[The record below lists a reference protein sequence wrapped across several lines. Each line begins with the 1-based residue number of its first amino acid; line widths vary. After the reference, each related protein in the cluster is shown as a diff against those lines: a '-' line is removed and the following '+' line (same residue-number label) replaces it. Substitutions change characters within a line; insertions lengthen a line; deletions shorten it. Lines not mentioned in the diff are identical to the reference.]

1 MATMKDVA
9 RMAGVSTSTVSHVIN
24 NDRFVSE
31 AIREKVE
38 AAVKELNYAPSALAR
53 SLKLNQT
60 RTIGMLITAST
71 NPFYS
76 ELVRGVERSCFERGY
91 SLVLCNTEGDEQRMN
106 RNLETLM
113 QKRVDGLLLLC
124 TETHQP
130 SKEIIQRYPSIPTV
144 MMDWAPFDGTSD
156 LIQDNS
162 LLGGDMAT
170 QYLIDKGH
178 TRIACITG
186 PLDKTPARLRL
197 EGYLS
202 AMERAGLAIPDG
214 YRITGDFEFNGGFEA
229 MQKLLA
235 QKPRPHAV
243 FIGNDA
249 MAFGAYQALYQ
260 AGLRVPDDMAVI
272 GYDDIELASYMTP
285 PLTTIHQPKDELGE
299 LAIDV
304 LIHRMAQPTLQQQRL
319 QLTPVLMERGSV

>member
-1 MATMKDVA
+1 MKDVA

-31 AIREKVE
+31 AIREKVD
-38 AAVKELNYAPSALAR
+38 AAIKELNYAPSALAR

-170 QYLIDKGH
+170 QHLIDKGH

-235 QKPRPHAV
+235 QEPRPQAV
-243 FIGNDA
+243 FIGHDA

-260 AGLRVPDDMAVI
+260 AGLRVPDDMAIV
-272 GYDDIELASYMTP
+272 GYDDIELARYMTP

>member
-9 RMAGVSTSTVSHVIN
+9 RLAGVSTSTVSHVIN
-24 NDRFVSE
+24 NDRFVSD

-38 AAVKELNYAPSALAR
+38 AAVNSLNYAPSAVAR

-60 RTIGMLITAST
+60 RTIGMLLTASS

-106 RNLETLM
+106 RNLEMLL

-130 SKEIIQRYPSIPTV
+130 SAELIRRYPNIPTV
-144 MMDWAPFDGTSD
+144 MMDWAPLDGQCD

-162 LLGGDMAT
+162 LLGGDIAT
-170 QYLIDKGH
+170 QHLIDKGY

-197 EGYLS
+197 EGFRT
-202 AMERAGLAIPDG
+202 AMKRAGLPVPAE
-214 YRITGDFEFNGGFEA
+214 YEITADFEFAGGFRA
-229 MQKLLA
+229 MESVLTLKE
-235 QKPRPHAV
+235 RPQAV

-249 MAFGAYQALYQ
+249 MAVGAYQALWH
-260 AGLRVPDDMAVI
+260 AGVAIPNDMAIV
-272 GYDDIELASYMTP
+272 GYDDIELARYMTP

-304 LIHRMAQPTLQQQRL
+304 LIHRMSQPELAQQLL
-319 QLTPVLMERGSV
+319 QLTPELMDRGSA

>member
-9 RMAGVSTSTVSHVIN
+9 RLAGVSTSTVSHVIN
-24 NDRFVSE
+24 KDRFVSE
-31 AIREKVE
+31 AITEKVN
-38 AAVKELNYAPSALAR
+38 AAIKSLNYAPSALAR

-106 RNLETLM
+106 SNLETLM

-130 SKEIIQRYPSIPTV
+130 SPEIVQRYPSIPTV
-144 MMDWAPFDGTSD
+144 MMDWAPFDGDSD

-170 QYLIDKGH
+170 QYLIDKGY
-178 TRIACITG
+178 TRIACIAG

-197 EGYLS
+197 EGYQA
-202 AMERAGLAIPDG
+202 AMLRSGLPVVEG
-214 YRITGDFEFNGGFEA
+214 YIITSDFEFGGGLTA
-229 MQKLLA
+229 MQSLLA
-235 QKPRPHAV
+235 LPVPPQAV
-243 FIGNDA
+243 FVGNDA
-249 MAFGAYQALYQ
+249 MAVGVYQALYQ
-260 AGLRVPDDMAVI
+260 AGLSIPKEMAVV
-272 GYDDIELASYMTP
+272 GYDDIELAAFMTP

-304 LIHRMAQPTLQQQRL
+304 LIHRMAQPGQKQQRV
-319 QLTPVLMERGSV
+319 QLTPELVVRGSA

>member
-9 RMAGVSTSTVSHVIN
+9 RLAGVSTSTVSHVIN
-24 NDRFVSE
+24 KDRFVSE
-31 AIREKVE
+31 AITEKVL
-38 AAVKELNYAPSALAR
+38 AAIKSLNYAPSALAR

-60 RTIGMLITAST
+60 HTIGMLITAST

-106 RNLETLM
+106 SNLETLM

-130 SKEIIQRYPSIPTV
+130 SQEIMQRYPSIPTV
-144 MMDWAPFDGTSD
+144 MMDWAPFDGDSD

-170 QYLIDKGH
+170 QYLIDKGY
-178 TRIACITG
+178 TRIACIAG

-197 EGYLS
+197 EGYQAAMQRSGLGVEEGYIITSDFEFGGGLS
-202 AMERAGLAIPDG
+202 AM
-214 YRITGDFEFNGGFEA
+214 
-229 MQKLLA
+229 QSLLA
-235 QKPRPHAV
+235 LPVPPQAV
-243 FIGNDA
+243 FVGNDA
-249 MAFGAYQALYQ
+249 MAVGVYQALYQ
-260 AGLRVPDDMAVI
+260 AGLSVPQQMAVV
-272 GYDDIELASYMTP
+272 GYDDIELAAYMTP

-304 LIHRMAQPTLQQQRL
+304 LIHRMAQPGQKQQRV
-319 QLTPVLMERGSV
+319 QLTPELVVRGSA

>member
-1 MATMKDVA
+1 
-9 RMAGVSTSTVSHVIN
+9 MAGVSTSTVSHVIN
-24 NDRFVSE
+24 KDRFVSE

-38 AAVKELNYAPSALAR
+38 SAIKALNYAPSALAR
-53 SLKLNQT
+53 SLKINQT

-106 RNLETLM
+106 SNLETLM

-130 SKEIIQRYPSIPTV
+130 SREILQRYPSVPTV
-144 MMDWAPFDGTSD
+144 MMDWAPFDGDSD

-170 QYLIDKGH
+170 QYLINKGH
-178 TRIACITG
+178 THIACIAG

-197 EGYLS
+197 EGYRD
-202 AMERAGLAIPDG
+202 AMARAGLTILDG
-214 YRITGDFEFNGGFEA
+214 NEIIGNFEFSGGFEA
-229 MQKLLA
+229 MQMLLA
-235 QKPRPHAV
+235 LEVRPQAV
-243 FIGNDA
+243 FICNDA
-249 MAFGAYQALYQ
+249 MAVGAYLALYQ
-260 AGLRVPDDMAVI
+260 AGLRVPQDIAIV
-272 GYDDIELASYMTP
+272 GYDDIELAQYMTP

-304 LIHRMAQPTLQQQRL
+304 LIHRISDPTQQQQRL
-319 QLTPVLMERGSV
+319 QLTPVLMERGSA

>member
-1 MATMKDVA
+1 MKDVA
-9 RMAGVSTSTVSHVIN
+9 RLAGVSTSTVSHVIN
-24 NDRFVSE
+24 KDRFVSD
-31 AIREKVE
+31 AITGKVD
-38 AAVKELNYAPSALAR
+38 AAIKELNYAPSALAR

-130 SKEIIQRYPSIPTV
+130 SLEIMQRYPSIPSV
-144 MMDWAPFDGTSD
+144 MMDWAPFDGDSA

-170 QYLIDKGH
+170 RYLIERGY
-178 TRIACITG
+178 TRIACIAG

-197 EGYLS
+197 EGYRE
-202 AMERAGLAIPDG
+202 AMNNAKLPIPAG
-214 YRITGDFEFNGGFEA
+214 YEITSNFEFGGGFDA
-229 MQKLLA
+229 MQQLLTH
-235 QKPRPHAV
+235 PVRPDAV
-243 FIGNDA
+243 FVGNDA
-249 MAFGAYQALYQ
+249 MAVGVYQSLYQ
-260 AGLRVPDDMAVI
+260 AGLRIPQDVAVI
-272 GYDDIELASYMTP
+272 GYDDIELARYMTP

-304 LIHRMAQPTLQQQRL
+304 LIHRIAQPGQKQQRM
-319 QLTPVLMERGSV
+319 QLTPELVVRGSV

>member
-1 MATMKDVA
+1 MKDVA
-9 RMAGVSTSTVSHVIN
+9 RLAGVSTSTVSHVIN
-24 NDRFVSE
+24 KDRFVSE
-31 AIREKVE
+31 AICEKVE
-38 AAVKELNYAPSALAR
+38 AAIKTLNYAPSAIAR

-130 SKEIIQRYPSIPTV
+130 SKAIMQRYPSIPTV
-144 MMDWAPFDGTSD
+144 MMDWAPFDGDSD

-162 LLGGDMAT
+162 LLGGMMAT
-170 QYLIDKGH
+170 QHLINKGL

-197 EGYLS
+197 EGYRE
-202 AMERAGLAIPDG
+202 AMALAGLTIREGDE
-214 YRITGDFEFNGGFEA
+214 IESDFEFGGGFEA
-229 MQKLLA
+229 MQSLLA
-235 QKPRPHAV
+235 MNERPQAV

-249 MAFGAYQALYQ
+249 MAVGAYQALYQ
-260 AGLRVPDDMAVI
+260 AGLKIPQDMAIV
-272 GYDDIELASYMTP
+272 GYDDIELARYMTP

-304 LIHRMAQPTLQQQRL
+304 LIHRIAEPELQQQRL
-319 QLTPVLMERGSV
+319 QLTPVLMERGSA

>member
-1 MATMKDVA
+1 MKDVA

-31 AIREKVE
+31 AIREKVD
-38 AAVKELNYAPSALAR
+38 AAIKELNYAPSALAR

-170 QYLIDKGH
+170 QHLIDKGH

-235 QKPRPHAV
+235 QEPRPRAV

-260 AGLRVPDDMAVI
+260 AGLRVPDDMAIV
-272 GYDDIELASYMTP
+272 GYDDIELARYMTP

>member
-1 MATMKDVA
+1 MKDVA

-31 AIREKVE
+31 AIREKVD
-38 AAVKELNYAPSALAR
+38 AAIKELNYAPSALAR

-170 QYLIDKGH
+170 QHLIDKGH

-235 QKPRPHAV
+235 QELRPQAV
-243 FIGNDA
+243 VIGNDA

-260 AGLRVPDDMAVI
+260 AGLRVPDDMAIV
-272 GYDDIELASYMTP
+272 GYDDIELARYMTP

>member
-9 RMAGVSTSTVSHVIN
+9 RLAGVSTSTVSHVIN
-24 NDRFVSE
+24 KDRFVSDPV
-31 AIREKVE
+31 REKVD
-38 AAVKELNYAPSALAR
+38 AAIKSLNYAPSALAR

-106 RNLETLM
+106 RNLETLL

-130 SKEIIQRYPSIPTV
+130 SPDIIHRYPVIPTV
-144 MMDWAPFDGTSD
+144 MMDWAPFNGDSD

-162 LLGGDMAT
+162 LLGGDIAT
-170 QYLIDKGH
+170 QHLIDKGYQ
-178 TRIACITG
+178 RIACITG
-186 PLDKTPARLRL
+186 PLDKNPARLRL
-197 EGYLS
+197 EGYRA
-202 AMERAGLAIPDG
+202 AMQRANLPVYDG
-214 YRITGDFEFNGGFEA
+214 FEITGDFEFAGGYQA
-229 MQKLLA
+229 MRTLLT
-235 QKPRPHAV
+235 QSVRPDAV
-243 FIGNDA
+243 FAGNDA
-249 MAFGAYQALYQ
+249 MAVGAYQALHQ
-260 AGLRVPDDMAVI
+260 AGLSVPQDVAVV
-272 GYDDIELASYMTP
+272 GYDDIELAKYMTP

-304 LIHRMAQPTLQQQRL
+304 LIHRMAEPSLQQQRL
-319 QLTPVLMERGSV
+319 QLTPELVMRGST